1 MSTPSDQPLQPS
13 LAPKRRERLT
23 SGGDQTPEE
32 IARKQAA
39 DAFFKG
45 KKHRR
50 ESSASKYYIGDHLG
64 MHEDNVVDQILFSFS
79 PPEDLYFADHCT
91 RLTNRNH
98 MEDCGFIVT
107 TNHIC
112 ITNTRLNAYI
122 IPNPIPIS
130 DIKSISTSLE
140 TDNAVVIH
148 LPEYNSELIMTSFK
162 IELMKVL
169 MDRFKAITN
178 RELEIK
184 FSNVLEFD
192 VDDSTSFEFDFVR
205 ANDGVRMTLFIKA
218 KTARPPATH

>member
-1 MSTPSDQPLQPS
+1 MSAPPEQKPA
-13 LAPKRRERLT
+13 LAPKKRERKV
-23 SGGDQTPEE
+23 SAADVTPEDIE
-32 IARKQAA
+32 HKQTA
-39 DAFFKG
+39 DAFFRG

-50 ESSASKYYIGDHLG
+50 ESSASKIFIGDHLG
-64 MHEDNVVDQILFSFS
+64 MQDETSVDQILFSFS

-122 IPNPIPIS
+122 IPEPILIQDIIS
-130 DIKSISTSLE
+130 LSTSQE

-148 LPEYNSELIMTSFK
+148 LPNFNSELIMTSFK

-169 MDRFKAITN
+169 YDRYVAITGKD
-178 RELEIK
+178 LHIK
-184 FSNVLEFD
+184 FNNAIEFD
-192 VDDSTSFEFDFVR
+192 VNEDTVFEFDFVR

-218 KTARPPATH
+218 KPQNPAAHH